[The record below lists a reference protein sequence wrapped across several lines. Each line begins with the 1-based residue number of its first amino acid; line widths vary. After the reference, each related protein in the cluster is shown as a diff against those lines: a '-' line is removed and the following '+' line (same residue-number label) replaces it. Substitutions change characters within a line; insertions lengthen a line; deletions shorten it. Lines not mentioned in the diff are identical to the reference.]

1 MRNQHRWGEK
11 GDDGTE
17 IKWQATKFAGRWE
30 IKRRTPE
37 TDGWVLIKEPSAE
50 TLGNLRE
57 LLWRKYQRKRLAY
70 EDVVSIERMRDQAE
84 REERKG

>member
-11 GDDGTE
+11 GEDGIE

-30 IKRRTPE
+30 IKCRGPE
-37 TDGWVLIKEPSAE
+37 TDGWEIVKNPSAE
-50 TLGNLRE
+50 TLENLRE

-70 EDVVSIERMRDQAE
+70 EDVLAIEKWRDQAK
-84 REERKG
+84 REEAAG